1 MPEIVYVLL
10 FTAEYVISYQSAG
23 VGGGG
28 GWRKSGGG
36 GRVKGKSI
44 TPDLRVLA

>member
-28 GWRKSGGG
+28 GVKAGGG